1 MNLQRTNKKG
11 FTIIEVV
18 LVLAIAGLIFL
29 MVFLAL
35 PALRRGQRDTQRK
48 SDLSRA
54 AAALTDYKAAH
65 RGNIPSDSGAPGALK
80 WEDFVVQ
87 YLTASGKDEFIDPS
101 GVAAGQDSNTKSY
114 QFVKLDASQS
124 PPSVFEG
131 QDGAQNK
138 IYYTTNAKCNE
149 GGQTVEGA
157 QGGRVVALRMKLEGA
172 GYHCISE

>member
-1 MNLQRTNKKG
+1 MTKMNKKG

-48 SDLSRA
+48 SDLNRA
-54 AAALTDYKAAH
+54 GAALTDYKAAH
-65 RGNIPSDSGAPGALK
+65 RGNIPSNSGTPGALK
-80 WEDFVVQ
+80 WEEFVYQ

-101 GVAAGQDSNTKSY
+101 GLAAGQDSSLKSY
-114 QFVKLDASQS
+114 QFVPLDASQD

-131 QDGAQNK
+131 EGGAQNK
-138 IYYTTNAKCNE
+138 IYYTVNAKCQE
-149 GGQTVEGA
+149 GGQKVEGA

-172 GYHCISE
+172 GYHCISD